1 MKLPTSVKIY
11 LGIIITIGSI
21 LLVFSAINSDIHT
34 DKTIW
39 AGVIF
44 FILLGAMA
52 ESLPVRI
59 EGDNLVTV
67 SDTVS
72 IAAILLFDAPTA
84 VLVRFLGA
92 ILAVRRSQN
101 RYTHL
106 FNTPIYKSLFNGFC
120 RGITVFLAWQAYQ
133 FLDGMA
139 PKPAI
144 MNFGLLGVLGLVA
157 VYFAVDQI
165 LFAILF
171 SFLSKTSFI
180 HEINKKLWA
189 IKQLLALTPL
199 GVIFA
204 GLYSWQGILPVIFLV
219 GPFLFTRQSIEQAHR
234 RLEKQKKIEEELR
247 SSEEKFSKAFH
258 ASPMAIIIQRASDLK
273 YVDIN
278 EGFTRI
284 TGYSR
289 EEALEHSI
297 NELNLYPD
305 KEISARMS
313 KQFREQGFLR
323 DFEFPFRRKN
333 GEIGYGLVWGEPIEI
348 NGEAMYIAGTIDITE
363 RKKFEILQSEQTQ
376 EIKTLYKALSEI
388 AGKPDNLKTLT
399 KRIAEIAAN
408 DFHAYKSS
416 VWLLSDDH
424 SQVARKAHSGTETS
438 EHEDV
443 IPMNATSLIT
453 TSIKTRE
460 TIYTPDIRTDP
471 RYFSGDESTLSE
483 FVVPLQAYGEV
494 IGVINMESPK
504 VDDFSERTR
513 RLVSAF
519 AQNAT
524 LALQNTNLLDSLEKS
539 LLNLKET
546 QAQIDFFLEHT
557 AEGVY
562 RIDYDPPI
570 PTSLPIEEQFKLS
583 VEHGK
588 IGECNTA
595 FANMYG
601 LAARE
606 EMLGKP
612 YVEFYGEDGYEANKD
627 GNLAFYRQG
636 YKIDDF
642 ETQEL
647 NIHGEK
653 VYFANNVV
661 GIIRDGYFVSTWG
674 TQRDITPLKK
684 ALTKLEKLNQEL
696 EKNLAELKESQ
707 ARINFFLEHTAE
719 GVYRVDYDPPIPIHL
734 PFEEQ
739 YKLSR
744 ERGKFGECNLAI
756 VRMYGYSSREEMLEA
771 PYYLENEGYEASL
784 EANLEFYR
792 RGYRTDD
799 YETEEYTPAGEKAYF
814 LNNAV
819 GIIRDGYFMSIWG
832 TQRDITPLKK
842 ALAELE
848 NRNAELE
855 RYTYTLSH
863 ELKTPIVTIRG
874 FQGFLKNN
882 MEAGNVERAKAD
894 LARIGHAADKMYKMI
909 SELLE
914 LSRIGRIINPPEDV
928 PFEEIVQAGLNNAEA
943 SINEHNVQVHVQ
955 SGMPIVH
962 ADLTRLIEVIQ
973 NLVENAV
980 KYIGDQP
987 NPQITIGVRSEK
999 DKHVFFVS
1007 DNGMGIDPEYH
1018 ERVFNIFEKLNPQS
1032 PGTGIGL
1039 AIVKRIIEMH
1049 GGRIWIESEGIG
1061 KGSTFCFTL
1070 PTTKL

>member
-72 IAAILLFDAPTA
+72 IAVILSFDAPTA
-84 VLVRFLGA
+84 VIVRFLGA

-120 RGITVFLAWQAYQ
+120 RGITVFLAWHAYQ
-133 FLDGMA
+133 FMDGLA

-144 MNFGLLGVLGLVA
+144 MNFGLIGLLGLVA

-204 GLYSWQGILPVIFLV
+204 GLYNWQGVLPVVFLV
-219 GPFLFTRQSIEQAHR
+219 GPFLFTRQSIEQTHH

-258 ASPMAIIIQRASDLK
+258 ASPMAITLQRASDLK

-278 EGFTRI
+278 EGFTKI

-289 EEALEHSI
+289 EEALEHTI
-297 NELNLYPD
+297 KELNLYPD
-305 KEISARMS
+305 KEISAQMS
-313 KQFREQGFLR
+313 KLFREQGFLR
-323 DFEFPFRRKN
+323 DFEIPFRRKS
-333 GEIGYGLVWGEPIEI
+333 GEIGYGLVWGEPIKI

-363 RKKFEILQSEQTQ
+363 RKKSEILQSEQTQ
-376 EIKTLYKALSEI
+376 EIKTLYRALSEI
-388 AGKPDNLKTLT
+388 AGKPDNVETLT
-399 KRIAEIAAN
+399 KRIAEIVAN
-408 DFHAYKSS
+408 DFHAYKST

-424 SQVARKAHSGTETS
+424 SQVVRKAYSGMETS

-443 IPMNATSLIT
+443 IPMNITSLIT
-453 TSIKTRE
+453 TAIKTRE
-460 TIYTPDIRTDP
+460 SIYTPDIRTDP

-504 VDDFSERTR
+504 VDDFSEGTR

-524 LALQNTNLLDSLEKS
+524 LALQNTNLLDSLEKN
-539 LLNLKET
+539 LLNLKES
-546 QAQIDFFLEHT
+546 QSRINFFLEHT

-570 PTSLPIEEQFKLS
+570 PIHLPIEEQFRLS

-588 IGECNTA
+588 IAECNVA

-601 LAARE
+601 LSTRE
-606 EMLGKP
+606 EMIGKP
-612 YVEFYGEDGYEANKD
+612 YIEFYGKEGYESNME
-627 GNLAFYRQG
+627 GNLEFMRQG

-642 ETQEL
+642 ETEEF
-647 NIHGEK
+647 NIKGEK

-674 TQRDITPLKK
+674 TQRDITTLKK
-684 ALTKLEKLNQEL
+684 ALTELEKLNQEL
-696 EKNLAELKESQ
+696 EKKLTELKESQ

-719 GVYRVDYDPPIPIHL
+719 GVYRVDYDPPIPVNL

-756 VRMYGYSSREEMLEA
+756 AKMYGYSSREEMLEA
-771 PYYLENEGYEASL
+771 PYYLENKGYEASL
-784 EANLEFYR
+784 KANLEFYR
-792 RGYRTDD
+792 QGYKTDD
-799 YETEEYTPAGEKAYF
+799 YETEEYTPNGEKAYF
-814 LNNAV
+814 LNNAI
-819 GIIRDGYFMSIWG
+819 GIIRDGYFLSIWG

-842 ALAELE
+842 AIAELE
-848 NRNAELE
+848 KRNAELE
-855 RYTYTLSH
+855 RFTYTLWH
-863 ELKTPIVTIRG
+863 ELKSPLVTIRG
-874 FQGFLKNN
+874 FLGYLENSIKSQKWDR
-882 MEAGNVERAKAD
+882 VQSD
-894 LARIGHAADKMYKMI
+894 LSRISQAADKMNLMIVNLLDVLRAGHVLNI
-909 SELLE
+909 SEPVTFHEIIQKAIEPLRKNMNEEQIRLE
-914 LSRIGRIINPPEDV
+914 IESEFPLVHGDRERLTEV
-928 PFEEIVQAGLNNAEA
+928 VEA
-943 SINEHNVQVHVQ
+943 
-955 SGMPIVH
+955 
-962 ADLTRLIEVIQ
+962 
-973 NLVENAV
+973 LVENAI
-980 KYIGDQP
+980 KYMGDQP
-987 NPQITIGVRSEK
+987 DPQINIGLRTKGDEQI
-999 DKHVFFVS
+999 FFVS

-1032 PGTGIGL
+1032 EGTGIGL
-1039 AIVKRIIEMH
+1039 ALVRRIIETH
-1049 GGRIWIESEGIG
+1049 GGRIWVESEGIG